1 MKKDD
6 AFADGHDVTEEDA
19 DAISAIYAHHVL
31 HGVASYDI
39 EPPTEADTLAKIERV
54 REAGWPFMVAEID
67 GEVVGYAYA
76 TQLRDRA
83 GYRYTA
89 EDSIYVHHDFVGRRI
104 GKALL
109 TELLR
114 RAAAN
119 DFRTMIAVVGGA
131 EPASVALHAS
141 LGFEIVG
148 RLKSVGF
155 KFGRWLDTVY
165 MQRDLS

>member
-1 MKKDD
+1 MIR
-6 AFADGHDVTEEDA
+6 DVTEEDA

-114 RAAAN
+114 RAATN

>member
-1 MKKDD
+1 MIR
-6 AFADGHDVTEEDA
+6 DVTEEDA

-39 EPPTEADTLAKIERV
+39 EPPTEADTLAKIELV

>member
-1 MKKDD
+1 MIR
-6 AFADGHDVTEEDA
+6 DVTEEDA

-67 GEVVGYAYA
+67 GGVVGYAYA

>member
-1 MKKDD
+1 MIR
-6 AFADGHDVTEEDA
+6 DVTEDDA

-67 GEVVGYAYA
+67 GGVVGYAYA

-119 DFRTMIAVVGGA
+119 GFRTMIAVVGGA

>member
-1 MKKDD
+1 MIR
-6 AFADGHDVTEEDA
+6 DVTEEDA
-19 DAISAIYAHHVL
+19 DAIAAIYAHHVL

-67 GEVVGYAYA
+67 GGVVGYAYA